1 MKPSEIKTLFD
12 YNFWAFERVWECI
25 AQLSDEQF
33 IQEIDYSTGSIRNI
47 IVHMMT
53 ANRIWMN
60 RLKGTEMPPRLIV
73 EDFDSLAKTRAKWDE
88 LQHEFLDDLDSLSAL
103 QLEETFHWEILGHG
117 WKSDNPRW
125 EILLHLAIHATD
137 HRSQILAI
145 LHHHFRANTVEQDMI
160 IYLAERNLESF

>member
-53 ANRIWMN
+53 ASRIWMN

-88 LQHEFLDDLDSLSAL
+88 LQHEFLNDLDSFIGKSLGVAGNQITHVGKFFCILPIMPRTIAPRSWRSFII
-103 QLEETFHWEILGHG
+103 TFVQT
-117 WKSDNPRW
+117 RW
-125 EILLHLAIHATD
+125 SKI
-137 HRSQILAI
+137 
-145 LHHHFRANTVEQDMI
+145 
-160 IYLAERNLESF
+160 